1 MVCASRD
8 KLILKAY
15 DAPWSSA
22 CPVALKVSRDVS
34 GLRPRKG
41 VPEGTESVRFFSGSQ
56 LLPSQPYPQGIPSPG
71 SARGRLWVLLRLRSS
86 DGPRK

>member
-34 GLRPRKG
+34 SLPPRKG
-41 VPEGTESVRFFSGSQ
+41 VPEGTECQVFFSEVSSSPASLTPKASPVRALLEGGS
-56 LLPSQPYPQGIPSPG
+56 G
-71 SARGRLWVLLRLRSS
+71 SCFA
-86 DGPRK
+86 